1 MQEDKYP
8 TLAEAIK
15 EIGVNT
21 ISSACGCSVRSI
33 YKWMKKGCL
42 PRTDFTGETNY
53 AAKIA
58 QASHGKYSPEF
69 IKAISRP
76 QKSNERAVYP

>member
-1 MQEDKYP
+1 MQEDKLP

-15 EIGVNT
+15 EVGVIT

-58 QASHGKYSPEF
+58 RASHGKFSTEF

-76 QKSNERAVYP
+76 QKTNDSAA